1 MEPIYIAENRN
12 SFQTREA
19 FKTLRSNVAFS
30 GENVKKVCV
39 TSAQPEDGK
48 STVSFELAC
57 AFAQSGK
64 KTLLV
69 DADLRKSVM
78 RKYDR
83 DRAAKWGLTHYLAGQ
98 CQANETICPTTIANF
113 YMIFAGAF
121 PPNPSELLGGEK
133 FRALLE
139 AAQKTFDM
147 IIVDTPPVG
156 SVIDA
161 AVVSRVC
168 DGVVLVLRDG
178 AVSRRF
184 AQRVKEQLDA
194 AGAKILGCVLNDIK
208 FSGNRYYSRYYGKHY
223 GDYYGKQ

>member
-1 MEPIYIAENRN
+1 MPSTPPIGLMRNFQIKVIAPPATIPASAPCILER
-12 SFQTREA
+12 FQNNASSTSGPNEA
-19 FKTLRSNVAFS
+19 PKPA
-30 GENVKKVCV
+30 
-39 TSAQPEDGK
+39 
-48 STVSFELAC
+48 
-57 AFAQSGK
+57 
-64 KTLLV
+64 
-69 DADLRKSVM
+69 
-78 RKYDR
+78 
-83 DRAAKWGLTHYLAGQ
+83 
-98 CQANETICPTTIANF
+98 QANETICSTTIANF
-113 YMIFAGAF
+113 YVIFAGAF